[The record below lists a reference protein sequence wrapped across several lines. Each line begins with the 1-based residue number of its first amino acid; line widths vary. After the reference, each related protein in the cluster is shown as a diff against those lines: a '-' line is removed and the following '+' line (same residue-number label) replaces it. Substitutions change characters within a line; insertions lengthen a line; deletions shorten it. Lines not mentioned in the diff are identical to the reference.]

1 MKGDPMKKMS
11 EQALKGMSEPELRS
25 SARRLESTVAKMR
38 KNRQNTKVL
47 ETEICYIQ
55 REIELRKKFGHIRAS
70 VEDIENVN
78 PLEFE
83 QS

>member
-11 EQALKGMSEPELRS
+11 ENALKGMSESELRS
-25 SARRLESTVAKMR
+25 SARRLEATVTKMR
-38 KNRQNTKVL
+38 KNRTNTKVL

-55 REIELRKKFGHIRAS
+55 REIELRKKFGHIRVGA
-70 VEDIENVN
+70 EDIENDN

>member
-1 MKGDPMKKMS
+1 MKKMS
-11 EQALKGMSEPELRS
+11 ENALKGMSESELRS
-25 SARRLESTVAKMR
+25 SARRLEATVTKMR
-38 KNRQNTKVL
+38 KNRTNTKVL

-55 REIELRKKFGHIRAS
+55 REIELRKKFGHIRVGA
-70 VEDIENVN
+70 EDIENDN

>member
-1 MKGDPMKKMS
+1 MKKMS
-11 EQALKGMSEPELRS
+11 ENALKGMSESELRS
-25 SARRLESTVAKMR
+25 SARRLEATVTKMR
-38 KNRQNTKVL
+38 KNRTNTTVL

-55 REIELRKKFGHIRAS
+55 REIELRKKFGHIRAG
-70 VEDIENVN
+70 VEGIENDN

>member
-1 MKGDPMKKMS
+1 MKKMS
-11 EQALKGMSEPELRS
+11 ENALKGMSESELRS
-25 SARRLESTVAKMR
+25 SARRLETTVTKMR
-38 KNRQNTKVL
+38 KNRTNTKVL

-55 REIELRKKFGHIRAS
+55 REIELRKKFGHIRVGA
-70 VEDIENVN
+70 EDIENDN